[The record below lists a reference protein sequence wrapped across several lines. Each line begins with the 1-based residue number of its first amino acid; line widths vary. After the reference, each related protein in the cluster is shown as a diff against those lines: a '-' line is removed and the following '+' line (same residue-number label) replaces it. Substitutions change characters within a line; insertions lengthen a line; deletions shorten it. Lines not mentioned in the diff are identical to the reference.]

1 MKLYN
6 TLTRKIE
13 DFQPINPP
21 IVTFY
26 SCGPT
31 VYDYTH
37 IGHMRTYTNN
47 DVLKR
52 ALKYLGFQVKH
63 VMNTTDV
70 GHLTGDDDS
79 GEDKLEKGAKKT
91 GKTVWEVADFYTD
104 YFFKTIEALNIGRP
118 DIVCPATKHIAQMI
132 EMIKKLEAKGYTY
145 KTREALYFDVSKFKN
160 YGKLSGQKLEEKIQ
174 KAREEVHIDPDK
186 KHPADFA
193 LWFFRVGRFADHTM
207 HWGSPWGDG
216 FPGWHIECSAMS
228 TYYLGQPIDIHAGGV
243 DHIPIHHENEIA
255 QAEAANEKPFVRF
268 WFHNNFLM
276 VDNQKMSKS
285 LGNFYTIDDLRKN
298 NIESLAI
305 RYLFLQTHY
314 RQVMNFTWQSA
325 KASQNALSNLRQN
338 IIDLLNLSSSY
349 QSNKSHHSYTTYLNM
364 FREFIGNDL
373 QTPQAVALLW
383 RIIKDEKLNPQEKLD
398 LIFDFDQVLGLD
410 LKNIQK
416 EKIPDEVVQLAK
428 ERQKYRQEKNFQKAD
443 DLRKEIEK
451 LGFRIKDLPNN
462 AFEIKKT

>member
-70 GHLTGDDDS
+70 GHLTGDDDN
-79 GEDKLEKGAKKT
+79 GEDKLEKGAKKS

-104 YFFKTIEALNIGRP
+104 YFFKTIEALNIRRP
-118 DIVCPATKHIAQMI
+118 DIVCPATKHISQMI

-145 KTREALYFDVSKFKN
+145 KTKEALYFDVSKFKN

-207 HWGSPWGDG
+207 HWDSPWGDG

-298 NIESLAI
+298 NIEPLAI

-325 KASQNALSNLRQN
+325 KASQNALYNLRQN

-364 FREFIGNDL
+364 FREFI
-373 QTPQAVALLW
+373 
-383 RIIKDEKLNPQEKLD
+383 
-398 LIFDFDQVLGLD
+398 
-410 LKNIQK
+410 
-416 EKIPDEVVQLAK
+416 
-428 ERQKYRQEKNFQKAD
+428 
-443 DLRKEIEK
+443 
-451 LGFRIKDLPNN
+451 
-462 AFEIKKT
+462 